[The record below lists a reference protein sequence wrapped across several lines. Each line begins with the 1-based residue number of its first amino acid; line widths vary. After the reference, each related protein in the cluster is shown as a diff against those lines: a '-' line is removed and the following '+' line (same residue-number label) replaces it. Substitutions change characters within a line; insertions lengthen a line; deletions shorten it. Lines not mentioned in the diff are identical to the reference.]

1 MEVYMELKRML
12 EDELEE
18 IIRKGE
24 ITASNIDAIDKLTHS
39 LKNTNKIIED
49 DMGGYSGEEY
59 SGRRYY
65 RNGNAYDDGGDS
77 YGRYSGR
84 RHRDSMGRYARA
96 DGSVRSKLREMMMD
110 ASLPPEDKKI
120 LERAMDELNG

>member
-1 MEVYMELKRML
+1 MEVYMDLKRML
-12 EDELEE
+12 EEELEE

-49 DMGGYSGEEY
+49 EEGGYSGEY

-65 RNGNAYDDGGDS
+65 RTGSAYDDGGDS

-96 DGSVRSKLREMMMD
+96 DGSVRSQLREMMMD
-110 ASLPPEDKKI
+110 ESLPPKDKKI